1 MLKVKILLM
10 SIVTTLLFAAVCAA
24 QTGEMP
30 VKLIS
35 LQIDER
41 TDYINV
47 MGEEMPLIP
56 QFAALSKKPGFVRG
70 YVKDTLGQPIVGAK
84 LGLKTARIYDGYVA
98 AAGETDAKG
107 YYEIKIPL
115 GGARFDYAG
124 YTVKMGKGFAALSL
138 HPADGKLNE
147 SMPASTGDVENF
159 VMLPYGIGDA
169 AGAASDPKYRANY
182 YGGSFTVSY
191 SIAPPGED
199 INDFPGMIAAGS
211 EIEIILKPVSA
222 LSDGNN
228 FVRAFSIRKKVE
240 DSTYA
245 ELFINNVPLARYEI
259 EVRQGNGKP
268 FRIRQK
274 TPGNSV
280 FGIQPIETT
289 GSATLLFNPMSE
301 KSESAVPT
309 HSGWADLEITV
320 QRP

>member
-1 MLKVKILLM
+1 MLKIKILLM
-10 SIVTTLLFAAVCAA
+10 LIVTVLSSAAVCSA

-35 LQIDER
+35 LRVDDR
-41 TDYINV
+41 TSHINV
-47 MGEEMPLIP
+47 MGEEMPAIP
-56 QFAALSKKPGFVRG
+56 EFPALSRKPGFVRG
-70 YVKDTLGQPIVGAK
+70 YVKDTLGQPIVGAR
-84 LGLKTARIYDGYVA
+84 LGLKTARIYNGYA
-98 AAGETDAKG
+98 AATGETDAKG

-124 YTVKMGKGFAALSL
+124 YAVKMGKGFAALSL

-147 SMPASTGDVENF
+147 SMPAATGDVENF
-159 VMLPYGIGDA
+159 VMLPYGVGDA
-169 AGAASDPKYRANY
+169 AGAANDPKYRANY

-191 SIAPPGED
+191 SIAPAGEN

-211 EIEIILKPVSA
+211 EIEIILKPVNA
-222 LSDGNN
+222 LSDGNR
-228 FVRAFSIRKKVE
+228 FIRAFSIRKKVE

-259 EVRQGNGKP
+259 EVRQGSGKLL
-268 FRIRQK
+268 RIRQK
-274 TPGNSV
+274 TPGDSV
-280 FGIQPIETT
+280 FGIQPVETT

-301 KSESAVPT
+301 KPESAVST
-309 HSGWADLEITV
+309 QSGWADLEITV